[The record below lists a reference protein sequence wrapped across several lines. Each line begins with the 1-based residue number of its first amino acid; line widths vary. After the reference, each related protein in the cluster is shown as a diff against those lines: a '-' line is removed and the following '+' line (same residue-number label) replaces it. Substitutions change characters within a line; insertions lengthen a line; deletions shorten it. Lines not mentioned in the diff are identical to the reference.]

1 MGNALC
7 VGCNQWGGKDLEEE
21 KNCYVR
27 IDQEFVCWGKE
38 RLRDKLLPLIPTF
51 TWMMVILND
60 HHFKNIKKDKWSNL
74 GAVSEMPTISIYFQ
88 GGLVWESGR
97 FLSNV
102 YNSMGVASTKN
113 QGGIEICA
121 AIHTK
126 IIQFSGS
133 LDPENQ
139 GGLAS
144 LQYSVHADMNWM
156 GDHAPL
162 SKFHICH
169 LLGLLTVMASLWDT
183 YSLCSTTSS

>member
-1 MGNALC
+1 MTVIAMTLLWNRALDDGHTP
-7 VGCNQWGGKDLEEE
+7 VTEVNG
-21 KNCYVR
+21 
-27 IDQEFVCWGKE
+27 
-38 RLRDKLLPLIPTF
+38 
-51 TWMMVILND
+51 
-60 HHFKNIKKDKWSNL
+60 HHFKNIKKDNWSNL

-183 YSLCSTTSS
+183 CTHCAAPHLVNPLKTIWFCYNMHFP